1 VTTVSSAHALIK
13 ARIEANPPSG
23 ITVLR
28 WQNEDG
34 VALPDTPTSFLYTE
48 LVTDPQ
54 FLAGFGGGFGA
65 NLWRN
70 PARIDCYA
78 FVPRG
83 EGLAVATDLA
93 ESVAALFRG
102 YRSSNLQCFDATVY
116 PLGAGSSMKPPGLSS
131 EVDNYFCAVCE
142 VRMHFDLIG

>member
-1 VTTVSSAHALIK
+1 MTTASGAYAAIRS
-13 ARIEANPPSG
+13 RIEANRPAS
-23 ITVLR
+23 VVSLR

-34 VALPDTPTSFLYTE
+34 DALPDMPAPFLYTE
-48 LVTDPQ
+48 LVTEKQ

-83 EGLAVATDLA
+83 DGLQIATDLA
-93 ESVAALFRG
+93 ETIAALFRG
-102 YRSSNLQCFDATVY
+102 YRDSDLQCFNATVY
-116 PLGAGSSMKPPGLSS
+116 PLGSGSGITPPGLSS
-131 EVDNYFCAVCE
+131 AVDNYYVAVAE
-142 VRMHFDLIG
+142 IVLQFDQIG